1 MTFLKRCRDRARH
14 RSSGQSL
21 VEFALLIPGLL
32 LFMLV
37 ALDFGRVYLGY
48 VNLQNLTRI
57 AANYAAN
64 DPTADF
70 AAGSDYE
77 QLVMRDAG
85 ATNCDLDPT
94 WTADFP
100 PAFTD
105 TNGDGDSTGLGD
117 TVEVSLTCSFDIL
130 TPIITNILADEID
143 VSATAVFPIKQ
154 GMAAP
159 GSGGGSVPNPAFEAD
174 DTSGTVPH
182 TVNFTDTSGGIP
194 TSWLWDFGD
203 GATST
208 QQDPTHTYT
217 SAGVYDVTLTAT
229 NAAGSASL
237 TKPNYI
243 TVSPPGTIAFDAVP
257 TSGAAPLIDVQF
269 TDQSADNPTAW
280 AWDFGDGGTSTI
292 QNPTHTYANPGSYDV
307 SLTVT
312 TATGGGTLVKTGYI
326 NVSVS
331 LCKVPDFVGK
341 KMNQAQSL
349 WFAAGFT
356 TLVQVRAGAPNGNF
370 TIGFQSI
377 TGNSM
382 VPCSSTIE
390 IDK

>member
-1 MTFLKRCRDRARH
+1 MTLLQGLRDRR
-14 RSSGQSL
+14 RSRPRSGGQSL

-77 QLVMRDAG
+77 QLVMRDAS

-94 WTADFP
+94 WAADFP

-105 TNGDGDSTGLGD
+105 TNGDGDNTGLGD

-159 GSGGGSVPNPAFEAD
+159 EA
-174 DTSGTVPH
+174 
-182 TVNFTDTSGGIP
+182 
-194 TSWLWDFGD
+194 
-203 GATST
+203 
-208 QQDPTHTYT
+208 
-217 SAGVYDVTLTAT
+217 
-229 NAAGSASL
+229 AADRS
-237 TKPNYI
+237 PI
-243 TVSPPGTIAFDAVP
+243 RHSPP
-257 TSGAAPLIDVQF
+257 
-269 TDQSADNPTAW
+269 
-280 AWDFGDGGTSTI
+280 
-292 QNPTHTYANPGSYDV
+292 
-307 SLTVT
+307 T
-312 TATGGGTLVKTGYI
+312 T
-326 NVSVS
+326 
-331 LCKVPDFVGK
+331 
-341 KMNQAQSL
+341 
-349 WFAAGFT
+349 
-356 TLVQVRAGAPNGNF
+356 RAGPSP
-370 TIGFQSI
+370 IR
-377 TGNSM
+377 
-382 VPCSSTIE
+382 
-390 IDK
+390 